1 MKKLSV
7 HKPPGVVAVVTGGR
21 VGVEDPVKGGSVSVG
36 GIVAEVERPEQIP
49 AVHPFL
55 LSTFEALERK

>member
-1 MKKLSV
+1 MSV
-7 HKPPGVVAVVTGGR
+7 HKPPGVVELVIGGR